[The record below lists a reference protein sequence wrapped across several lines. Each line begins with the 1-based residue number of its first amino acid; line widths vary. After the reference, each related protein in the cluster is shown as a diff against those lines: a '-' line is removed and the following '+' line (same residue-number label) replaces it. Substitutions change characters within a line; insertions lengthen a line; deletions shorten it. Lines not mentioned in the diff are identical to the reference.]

1 MVKCKHVM
9 SSSRKQLGSALV
21 IVTIIGGVLLIG
33 VLGFVAWKAFVE
45 TPKTSTVTTESESV
59 DASTVK
65 TLSVLTWGV
74 KVTVK
79 SNLSTSSYIVGSAG
93 AENET
98 TKVAE
103 LSISNLEKAAI
114 YSGCGEKTLVRSS
127 DAFASAAP
135 TLLKPDQETKKIDTY
150 TYAIISDEETCLDAS
165 PEDQKAT
172 LAARLRAVPD
182 DVTLKNLSAF

>member
-1 MVKCKHVM
+1 MYAHM
-9 SSSRKQLGSALV
+9 NSSQKQLGSAL
-21 IVTIIGGVLLIG
+21 IIITIIGGMLLIG
-33 VLGFVAWKAFVE
+33 VLGFVAWKAFVD
-45 TPKTSTVTTESESV
+45 TPKTSTVTTETESS
-59 DASTVK
+59 DTTMVK

-79 SNLSTSSYIVGSAG
+79 SNLNTSSYIVGSAG
-93 AENET
+93 AEDET
-98 TKVAE
+98 TKVAA

-135 TLLKPDQETKKIDTY
+135 TLLKPDQETKQIDTY
-150 TYAIISDEETCLDAS
+150 TYAVISNEETCLDAA
-165 PEDQKAT
+165 PEDQKET